1 MNSLRTL
8 LRRGMVLTSVIA
20 LVALMAACSSASES
34 AADGDDGDNTG
45 GGTIAVTDGAAEL
58 SAADI
63 AFDANV
69 IQAVAGEAFTITF
82 TNNDSAPHNV
92 AIYTEE
98 GGEEIVVGDVID
110 GGVTTEVQVD
120 ALEAGEY
127 FFVCDI
133 HPGEM
138 SGSVVVEG

>member
-1 MNSLRTL
+1 MIFIRTF
-8 LRRGMVLTSVIA
+8 LRRGIVLTAVTA
-20 LVALMAACSSASES
+20 LIALMAACSSPTES
-34 AADGDDGDNTG
+34 VDGDGGGNAA
-45 GGTIAVTDGAAEL
+45 GGTISVADGAVEL

-69 IQAVAGEAFTITF
+69 IQASAGEAFTITF
-82 TNNDSAPHNV
+82 TNNDSEPHNV

-98 GGEEIVVGDVID
+98 GGEEIVKGDVID
-110 GGVTTEVQVD
+110 GGATTEVEVPAQ
-120 ALEAGEY
+120 EAGEY

-138 SGSVVVEG
+138 TGSVVVEG